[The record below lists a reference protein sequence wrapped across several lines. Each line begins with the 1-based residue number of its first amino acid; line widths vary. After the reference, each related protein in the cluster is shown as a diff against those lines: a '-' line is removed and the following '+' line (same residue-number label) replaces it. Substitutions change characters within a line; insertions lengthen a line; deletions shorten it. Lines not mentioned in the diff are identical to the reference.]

1 MVNPI
6 RSAGPTPAPFE
17 SGLHTN
23 FRLKGINFQARLFT
37 LNANSFTKL
46 GIDPRFFRPG
56 LTLRVLD
63 QANYSRFCKLAGFPE
78 GQLGGFYPLAPAGE
92 EVMVNDGR
100 LARLPDLSRVLVL
113 PEKFSFLGTLHEVLH
128 DVFLG
133 GALSLEERN
142 GFTRLVLAATRRVL
156 NTAPDSEE
164 ARFIKNVAA
173 EWKVPLDLTGIR
185 NHELIPRR
193 PSREERI
200 FANEMFAY
208 AGEKKITGDNKMG
221 QIPEE
226 IDTYLDRIEIKL

>member
-17 SGLHTN
+17 SGLHIN
-23 FRLKGINFQARLFT
+23 FWLKGINFQARLFT
-37 LNANSFTKL
+37 LTANSYTKL
-46 GIDPRFFRPG
+46 GINPRFFRPG
-56 LTLRVLD
+56 MTLRVLD
-63 QANYSRFCKLAGFPE
+63 RANYSRLCKLAGFPA
-78 GQLGGFYPLAPAGE
+78 GQLGGLYPLAPAGE
-92 EVMVNDGR
+92 ETMVNDGR
-100 LARLPDLSRVLVL
+100 LARLPDSSRVLVL
-113 PEKFSFLGTLHEVLH
+113 HEKFSFLGTLHEVLH

-164 ARFIKNVAA
+164 ARFIRTVAS

-185 NHELIPRR
+185 NHDFIPRK
-193 PSREERI
+193 PSRAERI

-208 AGEKKITGDNKMG
+208 AAEKKITGDNKMG
-221 QIPEE
+221 QVPDE
-226 IDTYLDRIEIKL
+226 IDTYLDRIGIKL